1 MIPKPEVVDSKKL
14 FIRAL
19 TEITGNFADFPDNNI
34 GLYYYWLALGFVGKR
49 RNIRRNLE
57 ENKATIKCSNMEN
70 IANNKTIEQVLLF
83 GGYSNESGFEDSV
96 SSDNISSIT
105 VNTTGKT
112 TNINKSEVIILKE
125 GNYFSPKATFYIY
138 DVSFK
143 EFVVTHKIS

>member
-1 MIPKPEVVDSKKL
+1 
-14 FIRAL
+14 
-19 TEITGNFADFPDNNI
+19 
-34 GLYYYWLALGFVGKR
+34 
-49 RNIRRNLE
+49 
-57 ENKATIKCSNMEN
+57 MEN